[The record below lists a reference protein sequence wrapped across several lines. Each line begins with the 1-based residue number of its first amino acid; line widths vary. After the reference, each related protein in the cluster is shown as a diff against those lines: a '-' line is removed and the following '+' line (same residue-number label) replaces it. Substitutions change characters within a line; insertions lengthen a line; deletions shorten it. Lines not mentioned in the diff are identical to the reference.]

1 MNRFISLL
9 ILLFMIVSLAIP
21 ILNIN
26 NEVQYEKEEKEVK
39 PVLLYDIR
47 YELVVEE
54 VVEEQDPYEIAIQEM
69 QEKMS
74 KIESIEDN
82 KEWFLAYKDIV
93 FEYAEWIDPPETIYD
108 YFTDNEIYLI
118 QRVVETETYDQ
129 DFISKCNVASVII
142 NRFESGKYGDS
153 IESIITA
160 PNQFS
165 YWRKDITENTIL
177 AVEYAFQIEDTT
189 NGCIAFRS
197 DDNPNAWYSWHYVY
211 TDKAGHHFYME

>member
-1 MNRFISLL
+1 MKRLISLF
-9 ILLFMIVSLAIP
+9 ILLFMVVSLVIP
-21 ILNIN
+21 ILDVNSKESTQNNIV
-26 NEVQYEKEEKEVK
+26 ESVFSS
-39 PVLLYDIR
+39 DIT
-47 YELVVEE
+47 YELVIEE
-54 VVEEQDPYEIAIQEM
+54 AVEEQDPYEIAIQEM
-69 QEKMS
+69 QEKM
-74 KIESIEDN
+74 KEINSIEDN
-82 KEWFLAYKDIV
+82 KEWFLAYKDII
-93 FEYAEWIDPPETIYD
+93 FEYAKLIDPPETIYD
-108 YFTDNEIYLI
+108 YFTDDEIYLI